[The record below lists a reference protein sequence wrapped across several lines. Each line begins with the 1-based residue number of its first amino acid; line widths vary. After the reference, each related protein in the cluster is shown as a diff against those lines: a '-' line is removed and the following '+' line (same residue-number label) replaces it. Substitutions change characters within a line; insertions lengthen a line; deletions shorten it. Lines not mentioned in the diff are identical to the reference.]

1 MKNLF
6 TRIKDQISA
15 DLHGILDEK
24 EHKNPISQL
33 NYFIKQSENE
43 LSKVRGLL
51 ERHYSLRTK
60 FQVERESALQMVTKR
75 EEQLQVATEA
85 GVEDLTKRANEDLAF
100 YKEQAEKFA
109 TLITKT
115 EEEINFMHEQVD
127 QIEKKLKELHTKK
140 FDLMSRQNM
149 AHATK
154 KINETH
160 HLLNSKMPS
169 IDFNYFEKQI
179 RDLELRVRSEFD
191 LQTFDYKIEQLKKDL
206 KNTFK
211 QEA

>member
-6 TRIKDQISA
+6 TRIKEQISA
-15 DLHGILDEK
+15 DLHGLLDEK
-24 EHKNPISQL
+24 EQQNPISQL

-43 LSKVRGLL
+43 LGKVRGIL

-60 FQVERESALQMVTKR
+60 FQVERESALQMVVKR
-75 EEQLQVATEA
+75 EEQLKVANEA
-85 GVEDLTKRANEDLAF
+85 GVEDLIKRASEDLKF
-100 YKEQAEKFA
+100 YKEQAEKFNA
-109 TLITKT
+109 LIVKT

-160 HLLNSKMPS
+160 NLLNSKMPS

-191 LQTFDYKIEQLKKDL
+191 LQTFDYKIEQLKKEL
-206 KNTFK
+206 KNK
-211 QEA
+211 MKIEA

>member
-6 TRIKDQISA
+6 TRIKEQISA

-24 EHKNPISQL
+24 ETKNPISQL

-43 LSKVRGLL
+43 LNKVRNLL

-85 GVEDLTKRANEDLAF
+85 GVEDLTKRANDDLVF
-100 YKEQAEKFA
+100 YKEQADKLSE
-109 TLITKT
+109 LISKT

-179 RDLELRVRSEFD
+179 RDLELRVSSEFD
-191 LQTFDYKIEQLKKDL
+191 LQSFDYKIEQLKKDL
-206 KNTFK
+206 KDKFK

>member
-6 TRIKDQISA
+6 TRIKNQISA
-15 DLHGILDEK
+15 DLHGLLDEK
-24 EHKNPISQL
+24 EQQNPISQL
-33 NYFIKQSENE
+33 NYFIKQSESE
-43 LSKVRGLL
+43 LSKVRALL

-60 FQVERESALQMVTKR
+60 FQVERESAIQMMIKR
-75 EEQLQVATEA
+75 EEQLKVATEA
-85 GVEDLTKRANEDLAF
+85 GSEELIKRASDDVNF

-115 EEEINFMHEQVD
+115 EDEVNFMHEQVN

-140 FDLMSRQNM
+140 YDLMSRQNM

-191 LQTFDYKIEQLKKDL
+191 LQSFDYKIEQLKKDL
-206 KNTFK
+206 QNGFK
-211 QEA
+211 KEA